1 MKTLGC
7 KQETECSADSSPLQ
21 YLLVR
26 QSCRRFPSVPH
37 SSWRDSVLLNNTV
50 PCTATECSPK
60 NTMDGLQ
67 VAVVIKAVSPH
78 SGTLQFLF
86 SLCRAGPASGL
97 SSNLHIN
104 AYLSTKGGN
113 IRKKC
118 TGAFSRLNK
127 PCFSFVT
134 LPIYAL

>member
-1 MKTLGC
+1 MKTQGLV
-7 KQETECSADSSPLQ
+7 SPL
-21 YLLVR
+21 LDR
-26 QSCRRFPSVPH
+26 QSCRQFPSVPH
-37 SSWRDSVLLNNTV
+37 SVLLNNSV
-50 PCTATECSPK
+50 PCTGTECSPM

-67 VAVVIKAVSPH
+67 VAIVIKAVSVH

-97 SSNLHIN
+97 SWNLHIN

-118 TGAFSRLNK
+118 TVVFSILKQTVFYIRYSTN
-127 PCFSFVT
+127 PCLVVEYLFFKFPYV
-134 LPIYAL
+134 